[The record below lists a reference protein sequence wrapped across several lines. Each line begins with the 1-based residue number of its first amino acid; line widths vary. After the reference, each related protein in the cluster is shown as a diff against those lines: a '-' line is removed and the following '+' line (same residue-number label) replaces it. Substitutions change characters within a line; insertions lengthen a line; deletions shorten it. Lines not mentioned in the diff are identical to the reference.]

1 MFDYCGIA
9 KTSFPIFE
17 DVCTFVGH
25 VLPAHQNLTFF
36 LHPTCLPYVCWAV
49 SGKHCQ
55 ANILMWTHRTG
66 ANITKSTTRTQAF
79 RSLSVCAYV
88 CIRECVYCIYD
99 ACVAYAIAIH
109 FTHPS
114 ADGTHH
120 PSTKEVC
127 ERKRVGKRV
136 TSPVFVVTVRARTHA
151 RTHSHIRHIYM
162 HAHNAHAHISHSPGA
177 FCLKHCIDPCGSSA
191 RHMPHRF
198 QLNQSEASVARA
210 PNHHNQFSLHRCHW
224 RNAFE
229 FCEK

>member
-9 KTSFPIFE
+9 RTSFPIFE

-88 CIRECVYCIYD
+88 CIRRMCILHLRCVRSLCYCY
-99 ACVAYAIAIH
+99 
-109 FTHPS
+109 TL
-114 ADGTHH
+114 
-120 PSTKEVC
+120 
-127 ERKRVGKRV
+127 
-136 TSPVFVVTVRARTHA
+136 HA
-151 RTHSHIRHIYM
+151 
-162 HAHNAHAHISHSPGA
+162 
-177 FCLKHCIDPCGSSA
+177 
-191 RHMPHRF
+191 
-198 QLNQSEASVARA
+198 
-210 PNHHNQFSLHRCHW
+210 SLRW
-224 RNAFE
+224 RNASPIDE
-229 FCEK
+229 RSMWKKEGWKTSHVARLCRHCSSANTCSHALTHTPYIHARA